1 MQIHED
7 SKVQHTSSNG
17 LQRPACDS
25 CFRVTGFAD
34 YSATEKAG
42 TLRAGGGGSEN
53 LVLHGVKLERYVW
66 GKVGALCATDYK
78 WVQQEQVEQG
88 KIIPVLATHLN
99 RES

>member
-17 LQRPACDS
+17 LQRPTCDS
-25 CFRVTGFAD
+25 CFRMTGFAD

-42 TLRAGGGGSEN
+42 TLKADGGDVGGGQREPCPT
-53 LVLHGVKLERYVW
+53 W